1 MPSSGQAP
9 PKHFSPRCGNNLGA
23 NQFGNV
29 RDFSPQAVF
38 RLGFEDGRST
48 DQPAYA
54 SHALRRLVSFGGTL
68 MLMPP
73 RRKVLLSSCLFAA
86 LTALGTGLVGTA
98 ANSATEAPAG
108 FNTPSFNSAASIN
121 NGLVEPPGDTFARDQ
136 QVYEEN
142 ETVAGGL
149 GPVYN
154 ATSCVNCHQNP
165 NSGAA
170 SQITELRVG
179 HNDANGNFVN
189 PTILI
194 NDGKNTIT
202 GRSIVDDRAIGPQA
216 QETIPATENIRT
228 LRAALNTLG
237 DGFVEAIDDNT
248 LIAIAAEQPGLSGG
262 RIHGE
267 VVEAPIFEAPGQTRV
282 GRFGWKDQHS
292 SLLSFIADAY
302 LNEMGI
308 TNRLRP
314 TEVTQVLNT
323 TTGIEDQPDEL
334 GLADIDHFAQ
344 FVRGTMAPPRDTA
357 LAATPAAIKGQALFS
372 RIGCSVCHVP
382 SITTAPQGT
391 VIDGGMFTVPEALGD
406 KIIHPFSD
414 FLLHDIGTGDGIVQ
428 VGPQDTANKLRTAP
442 LWGLRTKARFMHDL
456 GSLSLDNAISR
467 HDGEAREP
475 ARRFRELSPE
485 EREALITFLK
495 TL

>member
-1 MPSSGQAP
+1 MAIPL
-9 PKHFSPRCGNNLGA
+9 C
-23 NQFGNV
+23 
-29 RDFSPQAVF
+29 
-38 RLGFEDGRST
+38 
-48 DQPAYA
+48 
-54 SHALRRLVSFGGTL
+54 
-68 MLMPP
+68 
-73 RRKVLLSSCLFAA
+73 RKVLVSVCLSAA
-86 LTALGTGLVGTA
+86 FMAMTIGIVGIA
-98 ANSATEAPAG
+98 QQSAQEAPAG
-108 FNTPSFNSAASIN
+108 FNTPSFNSAASIS
-121 NGLVEPPGDTFARDQ
+121 NGIVEPPGDTFARDQ
-136 QVYEEN
+136 NVYEEN
-142 ETVAGGL
+142 EAVKDGL

-154 ATSCVNCHQNP
+154 ATSCVTCHQNP

-189 PTILI
+189 PTIFI

-202 GRSIVDDRAIGPQA
+202 GRSIVNDRAIGPQA
-216 QETIPATENIRT
+216 QEHIPDTENIRT

-248 LIAIAAEQPGLSGG
+248 LIAIAEKQPELSEG

-267 VVEAPIFEAPGQTRV
+267 VVQAPIFEAPGQTRV

-323 TTGIEDQPDEL
+323 TTGINDQPDDL

-344 FVRGTMAPPRDTA
+344 FIRGTMVPPRDVT
-357 LAATPAAIKGQALFS
+357 LAATPAAQVGHLLFQQL
-372 RIGCSVCHVP
+372 GCSTCHVET
-382 SITTAPQGT
+382 IITAPAGT
-391 VIDGGMFTVPEALGD
+391 VINGGEFTVPEALGN
-406 KIIHPFSD
+406 KIIHPFGD
-414 FLLHDIGTGDGIVQ
+414 YLLHDIGTGDGIVQ

-442 LWGLRTKARFMHDL
+442 LWGVRDKARFMHDL
-456 GSLSLDNAISR
+456 KSLSLENAIER
-467 HDGEAREP
+467 HEGEAHE
-475 ARRFRELSPE
+475 ASRRFRELSPE
-485 EREALITFLK
+485 ERAALITFLNS
-495 TL
+495 L